1 MANLRQLCFEG
12 FCASVPDTY
21 TKAEVDAL
29 IAGIEGVT
37 IEIVSE
43 LPSDGDRNVIY
54 FVPNSSVAPNYYDE
68 YMYIRDAWEKIGS
81 TEVDLSEYA
90 KLDYVDTVVDKR
102 ELKLTPVAPIS
113 IEDVDNEHRISVD
126 LSAYPTTTQ
135 MNAAL
140 EGKQDTLIPGEN
152 ITIAQDGAISATDTT
167 YTKGNYIEIS
177 DENVISVDRTSLVE
191 GLAKQID
198 LVEGLATKQDTLTA
212 GDRITIAQD
221 GTISADTVTKQ
232 EILTALGYQEIEMSY
247 VNSEGYTVTATVI
260 GTVERTAPTP

>member
-12 FCASVPDTY
+12 FCASVPDSY

-43 LPSDGDRNVIY
+43 LPSEGDRNVIY
-54 FVPNSSVAPNYYDE
+54 FVPNSSVSPNYYDE
-68 YMYIRDAWEKIGS
+68 YMYINDAWEKIGS
-81 TEVDLSEYA
+81 TEVDLSNYYTKTETNT
-90 KLDYVDTVVDKR
+90 LLDKR
-102 ELKLTPVAPIS
+102 EPALTPISPIS
-113 IEDVDNEHRISVD
+113 IQDVNDEHRISVD

-135 MNAAL
+135 MNTAL
-140 EGKQDTLIPGEN
+140 DGKQDTLTPGEN
-152 ITIAQDGAISATDTT
+152 ITIAQDGTISATDTT
-167 YTKGNYIEIS
+167 YGAGKFILIDS
-177 DENVISVDRTSLVE
+177 DNNIGVDAETLLDGV
-191 GLAKQID
+191 AKQAVVD
-198 LVEGLATKQDTLTA
+198 EALAQKQDTLTA

-221 GTISADTVTKQ
+221 GTISAAAVTKQ

-247 VNSEGYTVTATVI
+247 VDSEGYTVTATVI